1 MKNLLLSTT
10 MTLSFISTA
19 NAGTVTI
26 VRSENISQGS
36 LFVVLNPS
44 KEDPMRLAN
53 GQEEHAFDVRNATYT
68 SIGYDYRDVLEPI
81 HCENLHIKVTNN
93 SKHIIM
99 LVGDMV
105 KKTMTCTVKEG

>member
-1 MKNLLLSTT
+1 MKNLLLATT
-10 MTLSFISTA
+10 MTLAFISTA

-44 KEDPMRLAN
+44 KEDPMRLVN
-53 GQEEHAFDVRNATYT
+53 GQEEHSFDVRNDTYT
-68 SIGYDYRDVLEPI
+68 SIGYDYRSLLKPI
-81 HCENLHIKVTNN
+81 HCEKLHIKVTNH

-99 LVGDMV
+99 LVADMV
-105 KKTMTCTVKEG
+105 QETMTCTVKEG